1 MRWLITNK
9 SRRRCR
15 YLNILFL
22 SIEALSDM
30 ECNAMYPDLLR
41 CFRDNGH
48 RVTVVCQREKRY
60 TLPSGKFPAGKLP
73 AGKLPTGIGEEAGI
87 PVLRVRT
94 GNITKTN
101 PIEKG
106 ISMLRIG
113 HQFKRAIKKYLKGM
127 HYDLILY
134 TSPPVTIATTIK
146 FVKKKYHAIAYLMLK
161 DIFPQNALDLGLLKR
176 SGWKAIAL
184 KYFIYKEKQLY
195 LNSDCIGCM
204 SSANAV
210 YLLVH
215 NPYLVNHRIEIC
227 PNTINPKE
235 VTVTDKASLREQYAL
250 PMDKIIFICGGNF
263 GKPQGV
269 DFLLRILEANK
280 ERTDRYFVI
289 CGAGTDFD
297 TIRTYSLNNS
307 TNLKVIDYLGQ
318 EAFGNLLSACDV
330 GLLFLDHRFTIP
342 NYPSRLLDYMNYGLP
357 VLAAT
362 DRATD
367 IRLTIYG
374 GDFGWWC
381 ESNDVLEYLRVMD
394 EICNKLKEIPE
405 KAENSRRYLEEH
417 YTTQTAYEKILG
429 SYAALKDVSVQE
441 LFLQEAIL
449 QEAILQETAGQDTR
463 QL

>member
-1 MRWLITNK
+1 M
-9 SRRRCR
+9 
-15 YLNILFL
+15 NILFL

-48 RVTVVCQREKRY
+48 QVTVVCQREKRFI
-60 TLPSGKFPAGKLP
+60 LPDGKQ
-73 AGKLPTGIGEEAGI
+73 PTGIGEEAGI
-87 PVLRVRT
+87 PVLRVHT

-113 HQFKRAIKKYLKGM
+113 YQFKRAIKKYLKGM
-127 HYDLILY
+127 QYDLILY
-134 TSPPVTIATTIK
+134 TSPPVTIASTIK
-146 FVKKKYHAIAYLMLK
+146 FVKKKYHAITYLMLK
-161 DIFPQNALDLGLLKR
+161 DIFPQNALDLGLLKK

-184 KYFIYKEKQLY
+184 KYFSYNEKQLY

-215 NPYLVNHRIEIC
+215 NSYLLNHRIEIC

-235 VTVTDKASLREQYAL
+235 ALVTDKASLREQFEL
-250 PMDKIIFICGGNF
+250 PQDKIIFICGGNF

-269 DFLLRILEANK
+269 DFILRILEANK

-297 TIRTYSLNNS
+297 MIRTYSMNNN
-307 TNLKVIDYLGQ
+307 TNLKVLDYLEQ
-318 EAFGNLLSACDV
+318 EAFGSLLSACDV

-357 VLAAT
+357 VFAAT

-381 ESNDVLEYLRVMD
+381 ESNDVSEYLCMMD
-394 EICNKLKEIPE
+394 EICSKLEEIPE

-417 YTTQTAYEKILG
+417 YTTLIAYEKIVNCYN
-429 SYAALKDVSVQE
+429 SFQE
-441 LFLQEAIL
+441 APLQEATKP
-449 QEAILQETAGQDTR
+449 ETDR
-463 QL
+463 RCFP